1 MRLQRVS
8 TISIQNVEVKNPE
21 EVTKLLVEWD
31 REFKDVIN
39 LEYKVE
45 GADIISTDAANYQG
59 KWYIVIT
66 KILNK
71 QGIIKQDYMLVF
83 TKILLVTSR

>member
-1 MRLQRVS
+1 MKLQRVS
-8 TISIQNVEVKNPE
+8 TISTQSVEVKSPE
-21 EVTKLLVEWD
+21 EATKLLVEWD

-39 LEYKVE
+39 LEHKVE

-59 KWYIVIT
+59 KWYIVVT
-66 KILNK
+66 KMLNK

-83 TKILLVTSR
+83 QILLVTSR

>member
-1 MRLQRVS
+1 MKLQRVS
-8 TISIQNVEVKNPE
+8 TISIQSVEVKSPE

-31 REFKDVIN
+31 REFKDVVN

-45 GADIISTDAANYQG
+45 GTDIISTGAANYQG

-71 QGIIKQDYMLVF
+71 
-83 TKILLVTSR
+83 

>member
-21 EVTKLLVEWD
+21 EATKLLVEWD

-45 GADIISTDAANYQG
+45 GTDIISTDAANYQG

>member
-1 MRLQRVS
+1 MKLQRVS
-8 TISIQNVEVKNPE
+8 TISIQSVEVKSSE
-21 EVTKLLVEWD
+21 EATKLLVEWD

-71 QGIIKQDYMLVF
+71 
-83 TKILLVTSR
+83 

>member
-21 EVTKLLVEWD
+21 EATKLLVEWD
-31 REFKDVIN
+31 REFNDVVN

-71 QGIIKQDYMLVF
+71 
-83 TKILLVTSR
+83 

>member
-1 MRLQRVS
+1 MKLQRVS
-8 TISIQNVEVKNPE
+8 TISIQSVEVKNPE
-21 EVTKLLVEWD
+21 ETTKLLVEWD
-31 REFKDVIN
+31 REFKDVVN

-45 GADIISTDAANYQG
+45 GADIISTDAAKYQG

-71 QGIIKQDYMLVF
+71 
-83 TKILLVTSR
+83 